1 MATFLGSAL
10 GGASRDRVHDAV
22 LDASIILL
30 GLLRKA
36 SGHVREIQNLSNE
49 KIKE

>member
-1 MATFLGSAL
+1 
-10 GGASRDRVHDAV
+10 VV

-36 SGHVREIQNLSNE
+36 SGHVREIRNLSNE

>member
-10 GGASRDRVHDAV
+10 GSASCDRVHDVV

-30 GLLRKA
+30 GLLKKA
-36 SGHVREIQNLSNE
+36 SGRMRETWNLSNE